1 MGHFSHLI
9 YEPEKSIDVLKR
21 TDKYFSENDALGEK
35 IYQLSCVYVSIGHIV
50 PMTTDNFF
58 SGHFF
63 PYRQSWEELQ
73 IALNLTQFGLYR
85 QAFVS
90 LRCALELGMLSVYYN
105 INDEGHH
112 TVQDWLKS
120 KDTWEANT
128 PKTEKIWQLLK
139 SNENIAAFDTK
150 LNLRGRFDKL
160 QFLSNYVHTKG
171 HKYSN
176 TLGILKSNYQTFEEK
191 ILVKWIKTYE
201 EVIIILSTL
210 HLLKYPIGVIA
221 YDWDKKCGI
230 DNPFP
235 VLDEYAINR
244 ISSLLPTE
252 YFSEIQE
259 IAEKDVETQKLFSHI
274 KNLPD
279 ISEEAVEEQCVAQA
293 KVFIEGMGF
302 DKWSEQQIKMGQKFS
317 SSDQKKI
324 HARLE
329 NLKAWA
335 QENNFMESFEE
346 RMKKN
351 KTA

>member
-1 MGHFSHLI
+1 MGHFTHLI

-21 TDKYFSENDALGEK
+21 TDKFFSENCALSER
-35 IYQLSCVYVSIGHIV
+35 INELSWTYVSIGHVV

-58 SGHFF
+58 SGHYF

-90 LRCALELGMLSVYYN
+90 LRCALELGLLSVYYN
-105 INDEGHH
+105 INDEGHI
-112 TVQDWLKS
+112 TVQDWLRS

-139 SNENIAAFDTK
+139 SNKNIAEFDK
-150 LNLRGRFDKL
+150 KFNLRGRFDKL

-176 TLGILKSNYQTFEEK
+176 TLGIHKSNHQTFEEK
-191 ILVKWIKTYE
+191 ILIKWIKTYE
-201 EVIIILSTL
+201 EVIIIISTL
-210 HLLKYPIGVIA
+210 HLLKYPIGVIT

-235 VLDEYAINR
+235 VLDESAINR
-244 ISSLLPTE
+244 LATILPAE

-259 IAEKDVETQKLFSHI
+259 IAKEDTETQKLFTYI
-274 KNLPD
+274 NGLPD
-279 ISEEAVEEQCVAQA
+279 ISDEAVEEQCVAQA
-293 KVFIEGMGF
+293 KDFIEGMGF
-302 DKWSEQQIKMGQKFS
+302 DKWSEQQVRMGRLFS

-324 HARLE
+324 LARLE
-329 NLKAWA
+329 KLKV
-335 QENNFMESFEE
+335 
-346 RMKKN
+346 
-351 KTA
+351 